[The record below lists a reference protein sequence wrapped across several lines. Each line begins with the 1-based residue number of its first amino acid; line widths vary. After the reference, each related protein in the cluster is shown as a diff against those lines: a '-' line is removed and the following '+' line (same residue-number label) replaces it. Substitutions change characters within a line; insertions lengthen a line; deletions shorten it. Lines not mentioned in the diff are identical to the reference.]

1 MPNSEICV
9 LQLLYICLMKK
20 YISHKSAAASLVKN
34 SLLQYSEQSA
44 FSYAAK
50 TKSNSWSAAREYYRV
65 SKPPYYNLRAAFNK
79 EVERPDVYHKLHTQ
93 VELLYAQQRTHAW
106 VTCYYMCIWD
116 QQWIQV
122 QTNISAAILL
132 QKPFTYHYRVS
143 SVMSFFPFQELLTAG
158 IGLYPHNHVSNCQQE
173 AILKSHLSKIL
184 RAYSREDNHFQ
195 KEVRWAWLEHSR
207 YASSSGSC
215 WLLQAWQAA
224 IKSVL
229 VQQAKSWFNSWFT
242 TSYFLKH
249 QFLIPGKQHRVT
261 VKHL

>member
-1 MPNSEICV
+1 MSYM
-9 LQLLYICLMKK
+9 LLHVYLR
-20 YISHKSAAASLVKN
+20 SAMN
-34 SLLQYSEQSA
+34 TSA
-44 FSYAAK
+44 DKHFSCHPFAK
-50 TKSNSWSAAREYYRV
+50 TIYIPLQGVICDVIFSFSGTFNSR
-65 SKPPYYNLRAAFNK
+65 
-79 EVERPDVYHKLHTQ
+79 
-93 VELLYAQQRTHAW
+93 
-106 VTCYYMCIWD
+106 
-116 QQWIQV
+116 
-122 QTNISAAILL
+122 
-132 QKPFTYHYRVS
+132 
-143 SVMSFFPFQELLTAG
+143 